1 MEGEVC
7 RDTGRERSFTIPRD
21 DKYLRW
27 KTRAWVG
34 GEHPSGLRAND
45 GPLRRL
51 HWRGGR
57 EEGTRAPQTTTANYR
72 NEAHPMLHLFLL
84 NKAGGGVEGWKVRT
98 RSPLRSINA
107 FPSSFSFVSSWIRQI
122 FFSLRNKGKYFE
134 YYYRVLRMETLNFN
148 VNDICR
154 IYTMI
159 IEKDSKEE
167 EEGQESREWR
177 RSARFLISLRRLYRR
192 AYLKLPI

>member
-1 MEGEVC
+1 MTNICGEKRARGWVASTLPVC
-7 RDTGRERSFTIPRD
+7 APMTARCVVYI
-21 DKYLRW
+21 
-27 KTRAWVG
+27 
-34 GEHPSGLRAND
+34 D
-45 GPLRRL
+45 G
-51 HWRGGR
+51 GGR

-84 NKAGGGVEGWKVRT
+84 NKTGGGVEGWKVRT

-154 IYTMI
+154 IYTVI
-159 IEKDSKEE
+159 IGNDSKEE

>member
-122 FFSLRNKGKYFE
+122 FFSLRNKGIKGSILSIIIACCVWKRWILTWMIFAE
-134 YYYRVLRMETLNFN
+134 YSRWLSE
-148 VNDICR
+148 R
-154 IYTMI
+154 IR
-159 IEKDSKEE
+159 KRRRK
-167 EEGQESREWR
+167 GKSRGNGEDR
-177 RSARFLISLRRLYRR
+177 RDF
-192 AYLKLPI
+192 